1 MKKVQIYE
9 SYTKERRRAILPGDS
24 FSGPKL
30 KKKNKDP
37 FSISVINDSQEIP
50 FNDQEVI
57 PENEEAPD
65 ELKTPK
71 QVPTKKI
78 WEELKKKSLLMHQL
92 KDSGMLTDVDKKNM
106 EKIDHEIKEQ
116 EAQMKRLKWEAI
128 RQKRDERY
136 SNQRLLQQQW
146 AIRSSSS

>member
-57 PENEEAPD
+57 PENEEAP
-65 ELKTPK
+65 E
-71 QVPTKKI
+71 QVSTKKI

-106 EKIDHEIKEQ
+106 EKIDHDIKEQ
-116 EAQMKRLKWEAI
+116 EAPMKRLK
-128 RQKRDERY
+128 
-136 SNQRLLQQQW
+136 
-146 AIRSSSS
+146 